1 VSKYRYN
8 EGLIMK
14 NRSLRPKQV
23 AQIKSDDVRRA
34 GRVTRTAV
42 GGAVGGGAVTAAM
55 TASDMANPGTVDRVV
70 RKAVENPEGGGS
82 AMRDV
87 FERVVQDA
95 PPMDQI
101 VDAAVNAGTTGALVF
116 GALAGGAKLV
126 QVGKER
132 KAQKAAYHQANA
144 ISRAV
149 TLNSHILKNY
159 RSPK

>member
-1 VSKYRYN
+1 
-8 EGLIMK
+8 MK

-23 AQIKSDDVRRA
+23 AQIKTDDVKRA

-42 GGAVGGGAVTAAM
+42 GGALGGGAVTAAM
-55 TASDMANPGTVDRVV
+55 TASDMANPGTVDTVT

-116 GALAGGAKLV
+116 GAIAGGVKLA
-126 QVGKER
+126 QVSKER
-132 KAQKAAYHQANA
+132 KAQKAGYHQANA

-159 RSPK
+159 KSPR

>member
-1 VSKYRYN
+1 
-8 EGLIMK
+8 MA
-14 NRSLRPKQV
+14 NRPLRPKQV

-42 GGAVGGGAVTAAM
+42 GGAIGGGAVTAAM

-95 PPMDQI
+95 PPVDQI
-101 VDAAVNAGTTGALVF
+101 VDAAVGAGTTGALLF
-116 GALAGGAKLV
+116 GAVAGGAKLI

-132 KAQKAAYHQANA
+132 KAQKAAMHQANN
-144 ISRAV
+144 ISRALS
-149 TLNSHILKNY
+149 LNPHITKNY
-159 RSPK
+159 KSPR